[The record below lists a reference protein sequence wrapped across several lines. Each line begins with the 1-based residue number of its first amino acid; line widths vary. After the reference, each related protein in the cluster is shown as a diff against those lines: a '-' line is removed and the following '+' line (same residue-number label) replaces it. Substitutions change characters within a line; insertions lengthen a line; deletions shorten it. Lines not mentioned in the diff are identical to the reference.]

1 MPRMQH
7 EVLDRLD
14 AKQRSQD
21 GSLLKLPPVLYGEAA
36 DPRHG
41 RPGRAL
47 PEAPR
52 SLALIPMRRRLGVA
66 ARIAQDRFADVSHAF
81 HTVALSARPTNGAAY
96 GGQALIDGILMRG
109 PSHIGVAL
117 RTVDGGI
124 AVTAEPIATGPIR
137 RRLTRI
143 PVLRG
148 AVVLWETLALGSRWL
163 LRSADVSAGDEE
175 RSTGGTGSM
184 IATLIVT
191 LLIAVAIFNV
201 LPAIVAS
208 AIVHALGV
216 TQLLVERA
224 IDGVLQ
230 VGILLGYLAAVGR
243 SSDVDRTYRYHG
255 AEHRAIHA
263 FENGDPLTRSS
274 LGRWP
279 TAHPRCGTEFLVVV
293 ILVSIVSFSL
303 VGRLDPIPTVISRIA
318 GIPLVAGLAYEILRL
333 LGRYRSNPVARALA
347 APGIAVQRITT
358 RKPDDQMHDIAIAAL
373 TAAIEAEGGVVP
385 SGSERPVSRA
395 LQPVRAI

>member
-7 EVLDRLD
+7 EILGWLN
-14 AKQRSQD
+14 ALQRAQD
-21 GSLLKLPPVLYGEAA
+21 GSLLQLPPILYGEAV
-36 DPRHG
+36 DSRHG
-41 RPGRAL
+41 RSGRAL

-66 ARIAQDRFADVSHAF
+66 ARVAQDRVTVVSHALRA
-81 HTVALSARPTNGAAY
+81 VALNARPTSGAAY
-96 GGQALIDGILMRG
+96 GGQALIDGVLMRG

-117 RTVDGGI
+117 RTADGGI
-124 AVTAEPIATGPIR
+124 AVTSEPIASGPIR
-137 RRLTRI
+137 RQLTRI

-163 LRSADVSAGDEE
+163 LRSADVSAGDE
-175 RSTGGTGSM
+175 RTSSSGTGAT
-184 IATLIVT
+184 IATLAIT
-191 LLIAVAIFNV
+191 ILIAVVIFNV
-201 LPAIVAS
+201 LPAIAAT
-208 AIVHALGV
+208 AIVQALGSSE
-216 TQLLVERA
+216 LLLERV
-224 IDGVLQ
+224 IDGLLQ
-230 VGILLGYLAAVGR
+230 VGILVGYLAAVGR

-263 FENGDPLTRSS
+263 LENGEPLTRSTLS
-274 LGRWP
+274 RWP

-293 ILVSIVSFSL
+293 ILVSIVTFSL
-303 VGRLDPIPTVISRIA
+303 AGRLEPIPTVISRIA

-333 LGRYRSNPVARALA
+333 LGRYRTNALARALA

-358 RKPDDQMHDIAIAAL
+358 RTPDDGMHDIAIVAL

-385 SGSERPVSRA
+385 RGSERPASRT
-395 LQPVRAI
+395 LQSLRVG

>member
-1 MPRMQH
+1 VPRMQH

-14 AKQRSQD
+14 ANQRAQD
-21 GSLLKLPPVLYGEAA
+21 GSLLELPPVLYGEAA
-36 DPRHG
+36 DSRHG
-41 RPGRAL
+41 RSGRAL

-66 ARIAQDRFADVSHAF
+66 ARIAQDRFADVSRVLHALS
-81 HTVALSARPTNGAAY
+81 LSARPTSGAAY
-96 GGQALIDGILMRG
+96 GGQALIDGVLMRG

-184 IATLIVT
+184 IATLAVT
-191 LLIAVAIFNV
+191 LLIAVVIFNV
-201 LPAIVAS
+201 LPAIAAS
-208 AIVHALGV
+208 AIVHALGL
-216 TQLLVERA
+216 TSLLVERA
-224 IDGVLQ
+224 IDGLLQ

-263 FENGDPLTRSS
+263 LENGEPLTRSTLS
-274 LGRWP
+274 RWP

-303 VGRLDPIPTVISRIA
+303 IGRLDPIPTVISRIA

-333 LGRYRSNPVARALA
+333 LGRYRTNIIARTLA

-358 RKPDDQMHDIAIAAL
+358 RKPDDGMHDIAIVAL

-385 SGSERPVSRA
+385 SGSERPTSRP
-395 LQPVRAI
+395 LQPLKAG

>member
-1 MPRMQH
+1 
-7 EVLDRLD
+7 
-14 AKQRSQD
+14 
-21 GSLLKLPPVLYGEAA
+21 
-36 DPRHG
+36 
-41 RPGRAL
+41 
-47 PEAPR
+47 
-52 SLALIPMRRRLGVA
+52 MRRRLGVA
-66 ARIAQDRFADVSHAF
+66 ARIAQDRFAELSHILRA
-81 HTVALSARPTNGAAY
+81 VALSARRTSGAAY
-96 GGQALIDGILMRG
+96 GGQALIDGVLMRG

-163 LRSADVSAGDEE
+163 LRSADVSAGDEG

-184 IATLIVT
+184 IATLAVT
-191 LLIAVAIFNV
+191 LLIAVVIFNV
-201 LPAIVAS
+201 LPAIAAA
-208 AIVHALGV
+208 AIVHALGS
-216 TQLLVERA
+216 TELLLERA
-224 IDGVLQ
+224 IDGLLQ
-230 VGILLGYLAAVGR
+230 VAILLGYLAAVGR
-243 SSDVDRTYRYHG
+243 SGDVDRTYRYHG

-263 FENGDPLTRSS
+263 LENGEPLTRSALS
-274 LGRWP
+274 RWP

-303 VGRLDPIPTVISRIA
+303 IGRLDPIPTVISRIA

-333 LGRYRSNPVARALA
+333 LGRYRTNIIARTLA

-358 RKPDDQMHDIAIAAL
+358 RKPDDGMHDIAIVAL

-385 SGSERPVSRA
+385 SGSERPTSRP
-395 LQPVRAI
+395 LQPLKAG

>member
-1 MPRMQH
+1 
-7 EVLDRLD
+7 
-14 AKQRSQD
+14 
-21 GSLLKLPPVLYGEAA
+21 
-36 DPRHG
+36 
-41 RPGRAL
+41 
-47 PEAPR
+47 
-52 SLALIPMRRRLGVA
+52 MRRRLGVA
-66 ARIAQDRFADVSHAF
+66 ARIAQDRFAELSQTLRA
-81 HTVALSARPTNGAAY
+81 VALSARPTSGAAY

-117 RTVDGGI
+117 RTVDGNI
-124 AVTAEPIATGPIR
+124 AVTSEPIATGPIR
-137 RRLTRI
+137 QRLTRV
-143 PVLRG
+143 PVVRG

-163 LRSADVSAGDEE
+163 MRSADVSAGEE
-175 RSTGGTGSM
+175 QRSTSGTG
-184 IATLIVT
+184 ATIITLALT

-208 AIVHALGV
+208 AIVHALGI
-216 TQLLVERA
+216 THLLIERA
-224 IDGVLQ
+224 IDALLQ
-230 VGILLGYLAAVGR
+230 VAILLGYLAAVGR
-243 SSDVDRTYRYHG
+243 SGDVDRTYRYHG

-263 FENGDPLTRSS
+263 FENGEPLTRGT
-274 LGRWP
+274 LARWP

-333 LGRYRSNPVARALA
+333 LGRYRTNPVARALA

-358 RKPDDQMHDIAIAAL
+358 RTPDDQMHDIAIVAL

-385 SGSERPVSRA
+385 SGSDRPASRP
-395 LQPVRAI
+395 LQPVQVI

>member
-1 MPRMQH
+1 
-7 EVLDRLD
+7 
-14 AKQRSQD
+14 
-21 GSLLKLPPVLYGEAA
+21 
-36 DPRHG
+36 
-41 RPGRAL
+41 
-47 PEAPR
+47 
-52 SLALIPMRRRLGVA
+52 MRRRLGVA
-66 ARIAQDRFADVSHAF
+66 ARIAQDRFTHASRAL
-81 HTVALSARPTNGAAY
+81 HTASLSARPTSGAAY

-109 PSHIGVAL
+109 PTHIGVAL

-124 AVTAEPIATGPIR
+124 AVTSEPIATGPVR

-163 LRSADVSAGDEE
+163 LRSADVSAGDES
-175 RSTGGTGSM
+175 RPTGGTGSM
-184 IATLIVT
+184 IATLTVT
-191 LLIAVAIFNV
+191 LLVAVAIFNV

-208 AIVHALGV
+208 AIVHALGI
-216 TQLLVERA
+216 TALLAERA
-224 IDGVLQ
+224 IDGLLQ
-230 VGILLGYLAAVGR
+230 VGILLGYLTAVGR

-263 FENGDPLTRSS
+263 LENGEPLTRSALS
-274 LGRWP
+274 HWP

-303 VGRLDPIPTVISRIA
+303 IGRLDPIPTVISRIA

-333 LGRYRSNPVARALA
+333 LGRYRTNPVARVLA

-358 RKPDDQMHDIAIAAL
+358 RKPDDGMHDIAIVAL
-373 TAAIEAEGGVVP
+373 AAAIEAEGGVVP
-385 SGSERPVSRA
+385 SGSERPTSRA
-395 LQPVRAI
+395 LQPLTVR

>member
-1 MPRMQH
+1 MQH

-52 SLALIPMRRRLGVA
+52 SLALILMRRRLGVA
-66 ARIAQDRFADVSHAF
+66 ARIAQDRFAEISRGLHAIS
-81 HTVALSARPTNGAAY
+81 LSARPTNGAAY

-109 PSHIGVAL
+109 PAHIGVAL
-117 RTVDGGI
+117 RTVNGGI
-124 AVTAEPIATGPIR
+124 AVTSEPIATGPIR

-143 PVLRG
+143 PIVRG

-163 LRSADVSAGDEE
+163 LRSADVSTGDEQ

-184 IATLIVT
+184 IATLAVT
-191 LLIAVAIFNV
+191 LLIAVVIFNV
-201 LPAIVAS
+201 LPAIAAS
-208 AIVHALGV
+208 AIVHALGL
-216 TQLLVERA
+216 TPLLIERA
-224 IDGVLQ
+224 IDAILQ
-230 VGILLGYLAAVGR
+230 VGILLGYLTAVGR
-243 SSDVDRTYRYHG
+243 SGDVDRTYRYHG

-263 FENGDPLTRSS
+263 LENGDPLTRKA
-274 LGRWP
+274 LARWP

-303 VGRLDPIPTVISRIA
+303 IGRLDPIPTVFSRIA

-333 LGRYRSNPVARALA
+333 LGRYRRKAVARLLA

-358 RKPDDQMHDIAIAAL
+358 RQPDDGMHDIAIAAL
-373 TAAIEAEGGVVP
+373 SAVIEAEGGAAP
-385 SGSERPVSRA
+385 SGSERPAPRA
-395 LQPVRAI
+395 LQPLKVR

>member
-1 MPRMQH
+1 MQH
-7 EVLDRLD
+7 EVLGRLD
-14 AKQRSQD
+14 ANQRAQD
-21 GSLLKLPPVLYGEAA
+21 RSLLQLPPVLYGEAA
-36 DPRHG
+36 DSGHG
-41 RPGRAL
+41 RSGRAL

-66 ARIAQDRFADVSHAF
+66 ARIAQDRFADVSRALHA
-81 HTVALSARPTNGAAY
+81 VALSARQANGAAY

-163 LRSADVSAGDEE
+163 LRSADVSSGDEE
-175 RSTGGTGSM
+175 RATGGTGSM
-184 IATLIVT
+184 IATLVVT

-208 AIVHALGV
+208 AIVRALGV
-216 TQLLVERA
+216 TQLLIERA

-263 FENGDPLTRSS
+263 FENDEPLTRGA
-274 LGRWP
+274 LARWP

-303 VGRLDPIPTVISRIA
+303 LGRLDPIPTVISRIA

-333 LGRYRSNPVARALA
+333 LGRYRENPVARVLA

-373 TAAIEAEGGVVP
+373 AAAIEAEGGVVP
-385 SGSERPVSRA
+385 SGSERPITRA
-395 LQPVRAI
+395 LQQVEAR

>member
-1 MPRMQH
+1 
-7 EVLDRLD
+7 
-14 AKQRSQD
+14 
-21 GSLLKLPPVLYGEAA
+21 
-36 DPRHG
+36 
-41 RPGRAL
+41 
-47 PEAPR
+47 
-52 SLALIPMRRRLGVA
+52 MRRQLGVA
-66 ARIAQDRFADVSHAF
+66 ARIAQDRFADVSRALHA
-81 HTVALSARPTNGAAY
+81 VSLSARPTNGAAY

-109 PSHIGVAL
+109 PSHIGVAI

-124 AVTAEPIATGPIR
+124 AVTSEPIASGPMR

-143 PVLRG
+143 PILRG

-163 LRSADVSAGDEE
+163 LRSADVSTGDEE

-184 IATLIVT
+184 IATLAVT
-191 LLIAVAIFNV
+191 LLVAVAIFNV
-201 LPAIVAS
+201 LPAIAAS
-208 AIVHALGV
+208 AIVHTLGS

-224 IDGVLQ
+224 VDGLLQ
-230 VGILLGYLAAVGR
+230 VGILLGYLAVVGR
-243 SSDVDRTYRYHG
+243 SADVDRTYRYHG

-263 FENGDPLTRSS
+263 LENGDPLTRGA
-274 LGRWP
+274 LLRWP

-303 VGRLDPIPTVISRIA
+303 IGRLDPVPTVISRVA

-333 LGRYRSNPVARALA
+333 LGRYRTNVIARVLA

-358 RKPDDQMHDIAIAAL
+358 RQPDDGMHDIAIAAL

-385 SGSERPVSRA
+385 GGSERPTSRP
-395 LQPVRAI
+395 LQPLAVR

>member
-1 MPRMQH
+1 
-7 EVLDRLD
+7 
-14 AKQRSQD
+14 
-21 GSLLKLPPVLYGEAA
+21 
-36 DPRHG
+36 
-41 RPGRAL
+41 
-47 PEAPR
+47 
-52 SLALIPMRRRLGVA
+52 MRRRLGVA
-66 ARIAQDRFADVSHAF
+66 ARIAQDRFVNVSRTLH
-81 HTVALSARPTNGAAY
+81 ALSLAARPTKGAAY

-124 AVTAEPIATGPIR
+124 AVSAEPIASGPIR

-184 IATLIVT
+184 IATLAVT

-201 LPAIVAS
+201 LPAIAAS
-208 AIVHALGV
+208 AIVHALGL
-216 TQLLVERA
+216 TSLLVERT
-224 IDGVLQ
+224 IDGLLQ
-230 VGILLGYLAAVGR
+230 VGILLGYLSAVGR
-243 SSDVDRTYRYHG
+243 SGDVDRTYRYHG

-263 FENGDPLTRSS
+263 LENGDPLTRSALS
-274 LGRWP
+274 RWP

-303 VGRLDPIPTVISRIA
+303 VGRLDPLPTVISRTV

-333 LGRYRSNPVARALA
+333 LGRYRTNVIARTLA

-358 RKPDDQMHDIAIAAL
+358 RRPDDGMHDIAIAAL
-373 TAAIEAEGGVVP
+373 AAAIEAEGGVVP
-385 SGSERPVSRA
+385 IGSERPTTRA
-395 LQPVRAI
+395 LQPVQVR

>member
-1 MPRMQH
+1 VPRMQH

-14 AKQRSQD
+14 ANQRAQD
-21 GSLLKLPPVLYGEAA
+21 GSLLQLPSVLYGEAA
-36 DPRHG
+36 DSRHG
-41 RPGRAL
+41 RSGRAL

-66 ARIAQDRFADVSHAF
+66 ARIAQDRFADLSHTLR
-81 HTVALSARPTNGAAY
+81 TVALSARPASGAAY

-124 AVTAEPIATGPIR
+124 AVTSERIVTGPIR

-175 RSTGGTGSM
+175 RSTGGTGST
-184 IATLIVT
+184 IATLAVT
-191 LLIAVAIFNV
+191 LLIAVAVFNV
-201 LPAIVAS
+201 LPAIAAS
-208 AIVHALGV
+208 AIVHALGL
-216 TQLLVERA
+216 TSLLVERA
-224 IDGVLQ
+224 IDGLLQ
-230 VGILLGYLAAVGR
+230 VGILLGYLSAVGR

-263 FENGDPLTRSS
+263 FENGDPLTRDALS
-274 LGRWP
+274 RWP

-303 VGRLDPIPTVISRIA
+303 VGRLDPVPTAISRIV
-318 GIPLVAGLAYEILRL
+318 GIPIVAGLAYEILRL
-333 LGRYRSNPVARALA
+333 LGRYRTNVIARTLA

-358 RKPDDQMHDIAIAAL
+358 RMPDDGMHDIAIAAL
-373 TAAIEAEGGVVP
+373 AAAIEAEGGVVP
-385 SGSERPVSRA
+385 SGSERPITRA
-395 LQPVRAI
+395 LQQVPVR

>member
-1 MPRMQH
+1 MPRMQY

-14 AKQRSQD
+14 ANQRAQD
-21 GSLLKLPPVLYGEAA
+21 GSLLQLPSVLYGEAA
-36 DPRHG
+36 DSRHG
-41 RPGRAL
+41 RSGRAL

-66 ARIAQDRFADVSHAF
+66 ARIAQDRFAD
-81 HTVALSARPTNGAAY
+81 LSRTLHGLSLAARPTSGATY

-124 AVTAEPIATGPIR
+124 AVTSEYITTGPIR

-184 IATLIVT
+184 VATLAVT

-208 AIVHALGV
+208 AIVHALGL
-216 TQLLVERA
+216 TSLLVERA
-224 IDGVLQ
+224 IDGLLQ
-230 VGILLGYLAAVGR
+230 VGILLGYLSAVGR

-263 FENGDPLTRSS
+263 FENGEPLTRDALS
-274 LGRWP
+274 RWP

-303 VGRLDPIPTVISRIA
+303 VGRLDPVPTAISRIV
-318 GIPLVAGLAYEILRL
+318 GIPIVAGLAYEILRL
-333 LGRYRSNPVARALA
+333 LGRYRTNVIARTLA

-358 RKPDDQMHDIAIAAL
+358 RRPDDGMHDIAIAAL
-373 TAAIEAEGGVVP
+373 AAAIEAEGGVVP
-385 SGSERPVSRA
+385 GGSERPTTRA
-395 LQPVRAI
+395 LQPVQVR

>member
-1 MPRMQH
+1 
-7 EVLDRLD
+7 
-14 AKQRSQD
+14 
-21 GSLLKLPPVLYGEAA
+21 
-36 DPRHG
+36 
-41 RPGRAL
+41 
-47 PEAPR
+47 
-52 SLALIPMRRRLGVA
+52 MRRRLGVA
-66 ARIAQDRFADVSHAF
+66 ARIAQDRFAEVSHAL
-81 HTVALSARPTNGAAY
+81 HALSLSARPTSGAAY
-96 GGQALIDGILMRG
+96 GGQALIDGVLMRG

-124 AVTAEPIATGPIR
+124 AVTSEPITTGPIR

-143 PVLRG
+143 PILRG

-184 IATLIVT
+184 IATLAVT
-191 LLIAVAIFNV
+191 ILIAVVIFNV
-201 LPAIVAS
+201 LPAIA
-208 AIVHALGV
+208 AAAAVHALGS
-216 TQLLVERA
+216 TELLLERA
-224 IDGVLQ
+224 IDGLLQ

-263 FENGDPLTRSS
+263 LENGEPLTRDALS
-274 LGRWP
+274 RWP

-318 GIPLVAGLAYEILRL
+318 GASLVA
-333 LGRYRSNPVARALA
+333 
-347 APGIAVQRITT
+347 
-358 RKPDDQMHDIAIAAL
+358 
-373 TAAIEAEGGVVP
+373 IE
-385 SGSERPVSRA
+385 
-395 LQPVRAI
+395 QT

>member
-1 MPRMQH
+1 
-7 EVLDRLD
+7 
-14 AKQRSQD
+14 
-21 GSLLKLPPVLYGEAA
+21 
-36 DPRHG
+36 
-41 RPGRAL
+41 
-47 PEAPR
+47 
-52 SLALIPMRRRLGVA
+52 MRRRLGVA
-66 ARIAQDRFADVSHAF
+66 AQIAQDRFVDVSRALHA
-81 HTVALSARPTNGAAY
+81 VSLSARQTNGAAY

-124 AVTAEPIATGPIR
+124 AVTAEPIATGRIR
-137 RRLTRI
+137 RRLTRV

-163 LRSADVSAGDEE
+163 LRSADVSSGDEG

-191 LLIAVAIFNV
+191 LLIAVVIFNV
-201 LPAIVAS
+201 LPAIVAA

-216 TQLLVERA
+216 TQLLIERA

-263 FENGDPLTRSS
+263 FENNESLTRSA
-274 LGRWP
+274 LARWP

-333 LGRYRSNPVARALA
+333 LGRYRANPIARALA

-358 RKPDDQMHDIAIAAL
+358 RKPDDQMHDIAIVAL

-385 SGSERPVSRA
+385 SGSERPSSRA
-395 LQPVRAI
+395 LQPVRAN

>member
-14 AKQRSQD
+14 ANQRAQD
-21 GSLLKLPPVLYGEAA
+21 GSLLQLPSVLYGEAA
-36 DPRHG
+36 DSRHG
-41 RPGRAL
+41 RSGRAL

-66 ARIAQDRFADVSHAF
+66 ARIAQDRFADLSRTLH
-81 HTVALSARPTNGAAY
+81 ALSLAARPTSGATY

-124 AVTAEPIATGPIR
+124 AVTSERIATGPIR

-175 RSTGGTGSM
+175 RSTGGTGST
-184 IATLIVT
+184 IATLAVT
-191 LLIAVAIFNV
+191 LLIAVAVFNV
-201 LPAIVAS
+201 LPAITAS
-208 AIVHALGV
+208 AIVHALGL
-216 TQLLVERA
+216 TSLLVERA
-224 IDGVLQ
+224 IDGLLQ
-230 VGILLGYLAAVGR
+230 VGILLGYLSAVGR

-263 FENGDPLTRSS
+263 FENDDPLTRDALS
-274 LGRWP
+274 RWP

-303 VGRLDPIPTVISRIA
+303 IGRLDPVPTVISRIA

-333 LGRYRSNPVARALA
+333 LGRYRTNIIARTLA
-347 APGIAVQRITT
+347 APGIAVQGITT
-358 RKPDDQMHDIAIAAL
+358 RTPDDGMHDIAIAAL
-373 TAAIEAEGGVVP
+373 TAVIEAEGGVVP
-385 SGSERPVSRA
+385 SGSERPTTRT
-395 LQPVRAI
+395 LQPTQVR

>member
-1 MPRMQH
+1 
-7 EVLDRLD
+7 
-14 AKQRSQD
+14 
-21 GSLLKLPPVLYGEAA
+21 
-36 DPRHG
+36 
-41 RPGRAL
+41 
-47 PEAPR
+47 
-52 SLALIPMRRRLGVA
+52 MRRRLGVA
-66 ARIAQDRFADVSHAF
+66 ARIAQDRFADVSRTLHA
-81 HTVALSARPTNGAAY
+81 VSLSARPTSGAAY

-184 IATLIVT
+184 IATLAVT

-201 LPAIVAS
+201 LPAIAAS
-208 AIVHALGV
+208 AIVHALGL
-216 TQLLVERA
+216 TSLLVERA
-224 IDGVLQ
+224 IDGLLQ

-263 FENGDPLTRSS
+263 LENGEPLTRSALS
-274 LGRWP
+274 RWP

-303 VGRLDPIPTVISRIA
+303 IGRLDPIPTVISRIA

-333 LGRYRSNPVARALA
+333 LGRYRTNIIARTLA

-358 RKPDDQMHDIAIAAL
+358 RKPDDGMHDIAIAAL

-385 SGSERPVSRA
+385 SGSERPTSRA
-395 LQPVRAI
+395 LQPLTVR

>member
-1 MPRMQH
+1 
-7 EVLDRLD
+7 
-14 AKQRSQD
+14 
-21 GSLLKLPPVLYGEAA
+21 
-36 DPRHG
+36 
-41 RPGRAL
+41 
-47 PEAPR
+47 
-52 SLALIPMRRRLGVA
+52 MRRRLGVA
-66 ARIAQDRFADVSHAF
+66 ARIAQNRFAQVSYALHALS
-81 HTVALSARPTNGAAY
+81 LSARPTSGAAY
-96 GGQALIDGILMRG
+96 GGQALIDGVLMRG

-124 AVTAEPIATGPIR
+124 AVTTEPIATGPIR
-137 RRLTRI
+137 RRLTRV

-175 RSTGGTGSM
+175 RSAGGTGSLV
-184 IATLIVT
+184 ATLVIT
-191 LLIAVAIFNV
+191 LLIAVAI
-201 LPAIVAS
+201 
-208 AIVHALGV
+208 
-216 TQLLVERA
+216 
-224 IDGVLQ
+224 DGILQ

-243 SSDVDRTYRYHG
+243 SNDVDRTYRYHG

-263 FENGDPLTRSS
+263 LENGEPLTRSA
-274 LGRWP
+274 LARWP

-333 LGRYRSNPVARALA
+333 LGRYRTNPIARTLA

-358 RKPDDQMHDIAIAAL
+358 RKPDDGMHDIAIVAL

-385 SGSERPVSRA
+385 SGSERPTSRA
-395 LQPVRAI
+395 LQSLKVR

>member
-1 MPRMQH
+1 
-7 EVLDRLD
+7 
-14 AKQRSQD
+14 
-21 GSLLKLPPVLYGEAA
+21 
-36 DPRHG
+36 
-41 RPGRAL
+41 
-47 PEAPR
+47 
-52 SLALIPMRRRLGVA
+52 MRRRLGVA
-66 ARIAQDRFADVSHAF
+66 ARIAQDRFTHASRAL
-81 HTVALSARPTNGAAY
+81 HTASLSARPTSGAAY

-109 PSHIGVAL
+109 PTHIGVAL

-124 AVTAEPIATGPIR
+124 AVTSEPIATGPVR

-163 LRSADVSAGDEE
+163 LRSADVSAGDES
-175 RSTGGTGSM
+175 RLTGGTGSM
-184 IATLIVT
+184 IATLAVT
-191 LLIAVAIFNV
+191 LLVAVAIFNV

-208 AIVHALGV
+208 AIVHALGI
-216 TQLLVERA
+216 TALLAERA
-224 IDGVLQ
+224 IDGLLQ
-230 VGILLGYLAAVGR
+230 VGILLGYLTAVGR

-263 FENGDPLTRSS
+263 LENGEPLTRSALS
-274 LGRWP
+274 RWP

-303 VGRLDPIPTVISRIA
+303 IGRLDPIPTVISRIA

-333 LGRYRSNPVARALA
+333 LGRYRTNPVARVLA

-358 RKPDDQMHDIAIAAL
+358 RKPDDGMHDIAIVAL
-373 TAAIEAEGGVVP
+373 AAAIEAEGGVVP
-385 SGSERPVSRA
+385 SGSERPTSRA
-395 LQPVRAI
+395 LQPLTVR

>member
-1 MPRMQH
+1 MQH
-7 EVLDRLD
+7 EVLGRLD
-14 AKQRSQD
+14 ANQRVED
-21 GSLLKLPPVLYGEAA
+21 GGLLQLPPVLHGQAA

-41 RPGRAL
+41 RSGRAL

-52 SLALIPMRRRLGVA
+52 SLALISVRRQLGVA
-66 ARIAQDRFADVSHAF
+66 ARIAQDRFADVSRALHALS
-81 HTVALSARPTNGAAY
+81 LSARPTSGAAY
-96 GGQALIDGILMRG
+96 GGQALIDGVLMRG

-117 RTVDGGI
+117 RAVDGSI
-124 AVTAEPIATGPIR
+124 AVTSEPIATGPIR

-143 PVLRG
+143 PVVRG

-163 LRSADVSAGDEE
+163 LRSADVSAGEE
-175 RSTGGTGSM
+175 SRTTSGTGSLV
-184 IATLIVT
+184 ATLVVT

-201 LPAIVAS
+201 LPAIVAA
-208 AIVHALGV
+208 AIVHALGS
-216 TQLLVERA
+216 TNLLLERV
-224 IDGVLQ
+224 IDGLLQ
-230 VGILLGYLAAVGR
+230 VAILLGYLAAVGR

-263 FENGDPLTRSS
+263 LENGDALTRSALS
-274 LGRWP
+274 RWP

-333 LGRYRSNPVARALA
+333 LGRYRTNVIARALA

-358 RKPDDQMHDIAIAAL
+358 RTPDDGMHDIAIVAL
-373 TAAIEAEGGVVP
+373 TAVVEAEGGVVP
-385 SGSERPVSRA
+385 SGSERPASRA
-395 LQPVRAI
+395 LQSVAVH

>member
-1 MPRMQH
+1 
-7 EVLDRLD
+7 
-14 AKQRSQD
+14 
-21 GSLLKLPPVLYGEAA
+21 
-36 DPRHG
+36 
-41 RPGRAL
+41 
-47 PEAPR
+47 
-52 SLALIPMRRRLGVA
+52 MRRRLGVA
-66 ARIAQDRFADVSHAF
+66 ARIAQDRFADLSHTLR
-81 HTVALSARPTNGAAY
+81 TVALSAGPTSGAAY
-96 GGQALIDGILMRG
+96 GGQALIDGVLMRG
-109 PSHIGVAL
+109 PSHISVAL

-124 AVTAEPIATGPIR
+124 AVTAELIATGPIR

-148 AVVLWETLALGSRWL
+148 AVVLWETLTLGSRWL

-184 IATLIVT
+184 IATLAVT
-191 LLIAVAIFNV
+191 LLIAVVIFNV
-201 LPAIVAS
+201 LPAIAAS
-208 AIVHALGV
+208 AIVHALGL
-216 TQLLVERA
+216 TSLLVERA
-224 IDGVLQ
+224 IDGLLQ

-263 FENGDPLTRSS
+263 LENGEPLTRSTLS
-274 LGRWP
+274 RWP

-303 VGRLDPIPTVISRIA
+303 IGRLDPIPTVISRIA

-333 LGRYRSNPVARALA
+333 LGRYRTNIIARTLA

-358 RKPDDQMHDIAIAAL
+358 RKPDDGMHDIAIVAL

-385 SGSERPVSRA
+385 SGSERPTSRP
-395 LQPVRAI
+395 LQPLKAG

>member
-1 MPRMQH
+1 
-7 EVLDRLD
+7 
-14 AKQRSQD
+14 
-21 GSLLKLPPVLYGEAA
+21 
-36 DPRHG
+36 
-41 RPGRAL
+41 
-47 PEAPR
+47 
-52 SLALIPMRRRLGVA
+52 
-66 ARIAQDRFADVSHAF
+66 
-81 HTVALSARPTNGAAY
+81 
-96 GGQALIDGILMRG
+96 MRG

-124 AVTAEPIATGPIR
+124 AVTAEPIATGAIR
-137 RRLTRI
+137 RRLTRV

-175 RSTGGTGSM
+175 RATGGTGSM

-201 LPAIVAS
+201 LPAIVAA

-216 TQLLVERA
+216 TQLLIERA

-263 FENGDPLTRSS
+263 FENDEPLTRSA
-274 LGRWP
+274 LARWP

-333 LGRYRSNPVARALA
+333 LGRYRANPIARALA

-358 RKPDDQMHDIAIAAL
+358 RKPDDQMHDIAIVAL

-385 SGSERPVSRA
+385 SGSERPTSRA
-395 LQPVRAI
+395 LQPVRAN

>member
-1 MPRMQH
+1 MQH

-14 AKQRSQD
+14 ANQRAQD
-21 GSLLKLPPVLYGEAA
+21 GSLLQLPSVLYGEAA
-36 DPRHG
+36 DSRHG
-41 RPGRAL
+41 RSGRAL

-52 SLALIPMRRRLGVA
+52 SLALISMRRRLGVA
-66 ARIAQDRFADVSHAF
+66 ARIAQDRFADVSRAL
-81 HTVALSARPTNGAAY
+81 HTLSLTARPTSGAAY
-96 GGQALIDGILMRG
+96 GGQALIDGVLMRG

-117 RTVDGGI
+117 RAVDGSI
-124 AVTAEPIATGPIR
+124 AVTSEPIATGPIR

-175 RSTGGTGSM
+175 RTNSGTGSLV
-184 IATLIVT
+184 ATLAVT

-201 LPAIVAS
+201 LPAIAAA
-208 AIVHALGV
+208 AIVRAIGSAE
-216 TQLLVERA
+216 LLLERA
-224 IDGVLQ
+224 IDGLLQ
-230 VGILLGYLAAVGR
+230 VAILLGYLAAVGR

-263 FENGDPLTRSS
+263 LENGDALTRNALS
-274 LGRWP
+274 RWP

-303 VGRLDPIPTVISRIA
+303 IGRLDPIPTVISRIA
-318 GIPLVAGLAYEILRL
+318 GIPLVAGVAYEILRL
-333 LGRYRSNPVARALA
+333 LGRYRTNMIARALA

-358 RKPDDQMHDIAIAAL
+358 RKPDDGMHDIAIVAL
-373 TAAIEAEGGVVP
+373 TAVIEAEGGVVP
-385 SGSERPVSRA
+385 SGSERPASRA
-395 LQPVRAI
+395 LQPVTVR

>member
-14 AKQRSQD
+14 ANQRAQD
-21 GSLLKLPPVLYGEAA
+21 GSLLELPSVLYGEAV
-36 DPRHG
+36 DSRHG
-41 RPGRAL
+41 RSGRAL

-66 ARIAQDRFADVSHAF
+66 AQIAQDRFVDVSRALHA
-81 HTVALSARPTNGAAY
+81 VSLSARQTNGAAY

-124 AVTAEPIATGPIR
+124 AVTAEPIATGRIR
-137 RRLTRI
+137 RRLTRV

-163 LRSADVSAGDEE
+163 LRSADVSSGDEG

-201 LPAIVAS
+201 LPAIVAA

-216 TQLLVERA
+216 TQLLIERA
-224 IDGVLQ
+224 IDGALQ
-230 VGILLGYLAAVGR
+230 VGILRGYLAAVGR

-255 AEHRAIHA
+255 AAHRAIHA
-263 FENGDPLTRSS
+263 FENNEPLTRSA
-274 LGRWP
+274 LARWP

-333 LGRYRSNPVARALA
+333 LGRYRANPIARALA

-358 RKPDDQMHDIAIAAL
+358 RKPDDQMHDIAIVAL

-385 SGSERPVSRA
+385 SGSERPTSRV
-395 LQPVRAI
+395 LQPVRAN

>member
-1 MPRMQH
+1 
-7 EVLDRLD
+7 
-14 AKQRSQD
+14 
-21 GSLLKLPPVLYGEAA
+21 
-36 DPRHG
+36 
-41 RPGRAL
+41 
-47 PEAPR
+47 
-52 SLALIPMRRRLGVA
+52 MRRRLGVA
-66 ARIAQDRFADVSHAF
+66 ARIAQDRFVDLSRTLH
-81 HTVALSARPTNGAAY
+81 ALSLAVRPTSGAAY

-124 AVTAEPIATGPIR
+124 AVTSERITTGPIR

-184 IATLIVT
+184 IATLAVT

-201 LPAIVAS
+201 LPAIAAS
-208 AIVHALGV
+208 AIVHALGL
-216 TQLLVERA
+216 TSLLVERA
-224 IDGVLQ
+224 IDGLLQ
-230 VGILLGYLAAVGR
+230 VGILLGYLSAVGR

-263 FENGDPLTRSS
+263 FENGDPLTRDALS
-274 LGRWP
+274 RWP

-303 VGRLDPIPTVISRIA
+303 VGRLDPVPTAISRIV
-318 GIPLVAGLAYEILRL
+318 GIPIVAGLAYEILRL
-333 LGRYRSNPVARALA
+333 LGRYRTNVIARTLA

-358 RKPDDQMHDIAIAAL
+358 RMPDDGMHDVAIAAL
-373 TAAIEAEGGVVP
+373 AAAIEAEGGVVP
-385 SGSERPVSRA
+385 SGSERPTTRA
-395 LQPVRAI
+395 LQPVQVR

>member
-1 MPRMQH
+1 
-7 EVLDRLD
+7 
-14 AKQRSQD
+14 
-21 GSLLKLPPVLYGEAA
+21 
-36 DPRHG
+36 
-41 RPGRAL
+41 
-47 PEAPR
+47 
-52 SLALIPMRRRLGVA
+52 MRRRLGVA
-66 ARIAQDRFADVSHAF
+66 ARIAQDRFADISRALHAVS
-81 HTVALSARPTNGAAY
+81 LSARPTSGAAY

-124 AVTAEPIATGPIR
+124 AVTSEPITTGPIR

-184 IATLIVT
+184 IATLVIT

-201 LPAIVAS
+201 LPAIAAS
-208 AIVHALGV
+208 AMVHALGL

-224 IDGVLQ
+224 IDGLLQ

-243 SSDVDRTYRYHG
+243 SGDVDRTYRYHG

-263 FENGDPLTRSS
+263 LENGDPLTRGALS
-274 LGRWP
+274 RWP

-303 VGRLDPIPTVISRIA
+303 IGRLDPIPTVISRIA

-333 LGRYRSNPVARALA
+333 LGRYRANVIARTLA

-358 RKPDDQMHDIAIAAL
+358 RKPDDGMHDIAIVAL
-373 TAAIEAEGGVVP
+373 TAAIEAEGGVAP
-385 SGSERPVSRA
+385 SGSERPASRP
-395 LQPVRAI
+395 LQPLKAR